1 MSEDKEFIDGFYANE
16 PKVDFIKCSINIRK
30 KDFVDWLRK
39 QDPNDEYVKIDVKV
53 GKDTGKW
60 YAEKNNWKP
69 PKPKE
74 EKPDINTDFSKF

>member
-1 MSEDKEFIDGFYANE
+1 MSEDKEFIGGFWANE
-16 PKVDFIKCSINIRK
+16 PKVDFIKCSINIKK

-53 GKDTGKW
+53 GKTGNW
-60 YAEKNNWKP
+60 YAEKNNWK